1 MSGKL
6 YGVGVGPGDPK
17 LMTYLAVETIKNC
30 PVIAVP
36 ADGKEHA
43 ISYKIASG
51 IVKDMDQKECLG
63 LSSPMTKDRKILEKD
78 YQKVSEEI
86 IKKLDEGKN
95 VAYLTLGDPTV
106 YSTYI
111 YIQRIV
117 KKCGYDAEIINGV
130 PSFCAVA
137 AKLGDSLADRS
148 EQLHII
154 PSNYDIKEALKLPGN
169 KILMKAASKLSDV
182 KKILRDHELEAQM
195 IENCGMEEERIYQNI
210 DEMVCVITSNIFNQ
224 SFVHLTN
231 GPIVWDIVTAGGH
244 IIKRTC
250 WNIKVRDEVIGG
262 LFDWLT
268 VEYICIAIDALNY
281 LFPKKLN

>member
-1 MSGKL
+1 
-6 YGVGVGPGDPK
+6 
-17 LMTYLAVETIKNC
+17 
-30 PVIAVP
+30 
-36 ADGKEHA
+36 
-43 ISYKIASG
+43 
-51 IVKDMDQKECLG
+51 
-63 LSSPMTKDRKILEKD
+63 MTKDRKILEKN

-117 KKCGYDAEIINGV
+117 KSVDMMQRLLMEISII
-130 PSFCAVA
+130 CAVA

-182 KKILRDHELEAQM
+182 KKVLKEQGQEAWM
-195 IENCGMEEERIYQNI
+195 IENCGMEEEKIYHGVEEMPEKATYYTTLLVKEEI
-210 DEMVCVITSNIFNQ
+210 DKNS
-224 SFVHLTN
+224 
-231 GPIVWDIVTAGGH
+231 
-244 IIKRTC
+244 
-250 WNIKVRDEVIGG
+250 
-262 LFDWLT
+262 
-268 VEYICIAIDALNY
+268 
-281 LFPKKLN
+281 

>member
-63 LSSPMTKDRKILEKD
+63 LSSPMTKDRKILEKN

-106 YSTYI
+106 YSTCMYI
-111 YIQRIV
+111 EQMIEQD
-117 KKCGYDAEIINGV
+117 GYQVETVSGI
-130 PSFCAVA
+130 PSFCAA
-137 AKLGDSLADRS
+137 AARLNQPLG
-148 EQLHII
+148 EQEEQIHI
-154 PSNYDIKEALKLPGN
+154 LPGSYEEGEGLQLSGT
-169 KILMKAASKLSDV
+169 KILMKTG
-182 KKILRDHELEAQM
+182 KKMGQIKKFLQGSSQDICLV
-195 IENCGMEEERIYQNI
+195 ENCGMDDERIVRSVEEISEDAGYY
-210 DEMVCVITSNIFNQ
+210 S
-224 SFVHLTN
+224 LL
-231 GPIVWDIVTAGGH
+231 IVKDR
-244 IIKRTC
+244 KR
-250 WNIKVRDEVIGG
+250 
-262 LFDWLT
+262 
-268 VEYICIAIDALNY
+268 
-281 LFPKKLN
+281 

>member
-17 LMTYLAVETIKNC
+17 LMTYLAVETIQNC

-63 LSSPMTKDRKILEKD
+63 LSSPMTKDSNVLNEN
-78 YQKVSEEI
+78 YQNVSKEI
-86 IKKLDEGKN
+86 MKKLDEGKD
-95 VAYLTLGDPTV
+95 VAYLTLGEPTI

-111 YIQRIV
+111 YIQRII
-117 KKCGYDAEIINGV
+117 KESGYEAEIINGI

-154 PSNYDIKEALKLPGN
+154 PSSYDIEEALELPGN
-169 KILMKAASKLSDV
+169 KILMKAASKLADV
-182 KKILRDHELEAQM
+182 KRILQELNMEAQM
-195 IENCGMEEERIYQNI
+195 IENCGMEDEKIYHSVEEMPEKAAYYTTL
-210 DEMVCVITSNIFNQ
+210 VV
-224 SFVHLTN
+224 
-231 GPIVWDIVTAGGH
+231 
-244 IIKRTC
+244 K
-250 WNIKVRDEVIGG
+250 
-262 LFDWLT
+262 
-268 VEYICIAIDALNY
+268 
-281 LFPKKLN
+281 

>member
-51 IVKDMDQKECLG
+51 IV
-63 LSSPMTKDRKILEKD
+63 KD

-182 KKILRDHELEAQM
+182 KKVLKEQGQKAWM
-195 IENCGMEEERIYQNI
+195 IENCGMEEEKIYHSVEEMPEKATYYTTLLVKEEI
-210 DEMVCVITSNIFNQ
+210 DKNS
-224 SFVHLTN
+224 
-231 GPIVWDIVTAGGH
+231 
-244 IIKRTC
+244 
-250 WNIKVRDEVIGG
+250 
-262 LFDWLT
+262 
-268 VEYICIAIDALNY
+268 
-281 LFPKKLN
+281 

>member
-1 MSGKL
+1 MISKKRALIYSIILVIVTIICTSMFQITLGNKVIISKNLYELYSKYDKL
-6 YGVGVGPGDPK
+6 
-17 LMTYLAVETIKNC
+17 
-30 PVIAVP
+30 
-36 ADGKEHA
+36 
-43 ISYKIASG
+43 
-51 IVKDMDQKECLG
+51 LG
-63 LSSPMTKDRKILEKD
+63 LENVIESEY

-182 KKILRDHELEAQM
+182 KKVLKEQGQKAWM
-195 IENCGMEEERIYQNI
+195 IENCGMEEEKIYHSVEEMPEKATYYTTLLVKEEI
-210 DEMVCVITSNIFNQ
+210 DKNS
-224 SFVHLTN
+224 
-231 GPIVWDIVTAGGH
+231 
-244 IIKRTC
+244 
-250 WNIKVRDEVIGG
+250 
-262 LFDWLT
+262 
-268 VEYICIAIDALNY
+268 
-281 LFPKKLN
+281 

>member
-17 LMTYLAVETIKNC
+17 LMTYLAVETIQNC

-63 LSSPMTKDRKILEKD
+63 LSSPMTKDRKILEKN

-106 YSTYI
+106 YSTCMYVEQMI
-111 YIQRIV
+111 EQQ
-117 KKCGYDAEIINGV
+117 GYPVETVSGI
-130 PSFCAVA
+130 PSFCAA
-137 AKLGDSLADRS
+137 AARLNQPLG
-148 EQLHII
+148 EQEDQIHI
-154 PSNYDIKEALKLPGN
+154 LPGSYEAGEGLQLSGT
-169 KILMKAASKLSDV
+169 KILMKTGKKMGQIKEFLQGSSKDICLV
-182 KKILRDHELEAQM
+182 
-195 IENCGMEEERIYQNI
+195 ENCGMDDERIVRSVEEISEDAGYY
-210 DEMVCVITSNIFNQ
+210 S
-224 SFVHLTN
+224 LL
-231 GPIVWDIVTAGGH
+231 IVKDR
-244 IIKRTC
+244 KR
-250 WNIKVRDEVIGG
+250 
-262 LFDWLT
+262 
-268 VEYICIAIDALNY
+268 
-281 LFPKKLN
+281 

>member
-30 PVIAVP
+30 EVIAVP

-63 LSSPMTKDRKILEKD
+63 LSSPMTKDSNVLNEN
-78 YQKVSEEI
+78 YQNVSKEI
-86 IKKLDEGKN
+86 MKKLDEGKD
-95 VAYLTLGDPTV
+95 VAYLTLGDPTI

-111 YIQRIV
+111 YIQRII
-117 KKCGYDAEIINGV
+117 KESGYEAEIINGV

-154 PSNYDIKEALKLPGN
+154 PSSYDIEEALELPGN
-169 KILMKAASKLSDV
+169 KILMKAASKLADV
-182 KKILRDHELEAQM
+182 KRILQELNMEAQM
-195 IENCGMEEERIYQNI
+195 IENCGMEDEKIYHSVEEMPEKAAYYTTL
-210 DEMVCVITSNIFNQ
+210 VV
-224 SFVHLTN
+224 
-231 GPIVWDIVTAGGH
+231 
-244 IIKRTC
+244 K
-250 WNIKVRDEVIGG
+250 
-262 LFDWLT
+262 
-268 VEYICIAIDALNY
+268 
-281 LFPKKLN
+281 

>member
-17 LMTYLAVETIKNC
+17 LMTYLAVETIQNC

-51 IVKDMDQKECLG
+51 IVKNMDQKECLG
-63 LSSPMTKDRKILEKD
+63 LSSPMTKDRKILEKN

-111 YIQRIV
+111 YIQRLLMEFHHFV
-117 KKCGYDAEIINGV
+117 QLQPNWETALQTD
-130 PSFCAVA
+130 PSSF
-137 AKLGDSLADRS
+137 
-148 EQLHII
+148 
-154 PSNYDIKEALKLPGN
+154 
-169 KILMKAASKLSDV
+169 IL
-182 KKILRDHELEAQM
+182 
-195 IENCGMEEERIYQNI
+195 
-210 DEMVCVITSNIFNQ
+210 F
-224 SFVHLTN
+224 HLTM
-231 GPIVWDIVTAGGH
+231 IS
-244 IIKRTC
+244 KR
-250 WNIKVRDEVIGG
+250 R
-262 LFDWLT
+262 
-268 VEYICIAIDALNY
+268 
-281 LFPKKLN
+281 

>member
-17 LMTYLAVETIKNC
+17 LMTYLAVETIQNC

-63 LSSPMTKDRKILEKD
+63 LSSPMTKDSNVLNEN
-78 YQKVSEEI
+78 YQNVSKEI
-86 IKKLDEGKN
+86 MKKLDEGKD
-95 VAYLTLGDPTV
+95 VAYLTLGDPTI

-111 YIQRIV
+111 YIQRII
-117 KKCGYDAEIINGV
+117 KE
-130 PSFCAVA
+130 S
-137 AKLGDSLADRS
+137 DRS

-154 PSNYDIKEALKLPGN
+154 PSSYDIEEALELPGN

-210 DEMVCVITSNIFNQ
+210 DEMPEKAAYYTTLLV
-224 SFVHLTN
+224 
-231 GPIVWDIVTAGGH
+231 
-244 IIKRTC
+244 
-250 WNIKVRDEVIGG
+250 
-262 LFDWLT
+262 
-268 VEYICIAIDALNY
+268 
-281 LFPKKLN
+281 KK